1 MFQKVVELV
10 RENDELREEVDITSN
25 TFWMFF
31 PFHFPGLNLSL
42 SYFQGGE
49 EESRGG
55 GPLEGEVRG
64 LESKVISFINCPE
77 IR

>member
-31 PFHFPGLNLSL
+31 PFHFPGLNLSV
-42 SYFQGGE
+42 SYFAKVE
-49 EESRGG
+49 RRRVEV
-55 GPLEGEVRG
+55 EGLLRERSEG
-64 LESKVISFINCPE
+64 W
-77 IR
+77 RAR